1 MTNNNYHGLLLE
13 IHVVTFLGQEKTSLW
28 RNMPLAC
35 PQVPSSN
42 TRLYGWLPGAWGI
55 ASISSA
61 SESGYNRR
69 VLGLFISSATFG
81 NLYQRFTIY
90 QPWDILYLF
99 LPYVFALWHLQPI
112 WSIFSL
118 PRHSCVNKRKIIW
131 DIWIRQILNLTAVD
145 ENKG

>member
-1 MTNNNYHGLLLE
+1 MTINIYNGLLL
-13 IHVVTFLGQEKTSLW
+13 VDFTFVGQEKTSLW

-42 TRLYGWLPGAWGI
+42 TRLYGWPPGAWGI

-90 QPWDILYLF
+90 LYTGFF
-99 LPYVFALWHLQPI
+99 LPHVFFAFDTCNI
-112 WSIFSL
+112 FCSIFSS
-118 PRHSCVNKRKIIW
+118 PRHSCVKRKMIW
-131 DIWIRQILNLTAVD
+131 DIWICPILNSTVVD
-145 ENKG
+145 KGKGQK

>member
-13 IHVVTFLGQEKTSLW
+13 LVTFLGQEKTSLW

-81 NLYQRFTIY
+81 NLSKIY
-90 QPWDILYLF
+90 HIPALRHTLF
-99 LPYVFALWHLQPI
+99 IFALCFCPMTLQPI

-145 ENKG
+145 EDKG